1 MGVYEMDVIDTG
13 GTDFGGNPISENT
26 VFEMQLYYFSTS
38 GQSFTINGVQYVD
51 VTSVDNG
58 YIEIDGVEI
67 GGSILGFPDP
77 TTGNEEEFFFQIR
90 MMPPT
95 PIPFRQV
102 IQSHGRCFFPVWGQ
116 MAMPWITPTCTRDTP
131 RP

>member
-1 MGVYEMDVIDTG
+1 
-13 GTDFGGNPISENT
+13 
-26 VFEMQLYYFSTS
+26 MQLYYFSTS

-77 TTGNEEEFFFQIR
+77 TTGNEEEFF
-90 MMPPT
+90 
-95 PIPFRQV
+95 
-102 IQSHGRCFFPVWGQ
+102 SKSE
-116 MAMPWITPTCTRDTP
+116 
-131 RP
+131 